1 MVDRQHTEIM
11 GTHHFGQ
18 KNLSI
23 LRQLDSSCTINKPV
37 VIEIAINKYVKVTA
51 TRCVHPRASVSL
63 HLDGTLRTK
72 IGLENILQTNCGCDV
87 HLKSLSSSGNLG
99 IRVDRL

>member
-1 MVDRQHTEIM
+1 MCPAK
-11 GTHHFGQ
+11 G
-18 KNLSI
+18 
-23 LRQLDSSCTINKPV
+23 
-37 VIEIAINKYVKVTA
+37 Y
-51 TRCVHPRASVSL
+51 VSL

-99 IRVDRL
+99 IRVDRLECGGPEQQMKVIFNIKDPTAKGMYASIVVS